1 MKSLIFT
8 VALLS
13 SATLL
18 AQNSQDTPT
27 DAPLRQQTVRGC
39 LQIISE
45 DFSLSG
51 NSGMYELGADNG
63 TTYRLEG
70 DSAKLKEY
78 LGHEIEVAGTIGNSA
93 VASSSSTAKDSSQP
107 TIQFVDVKDLSSTC
121 KSSK

>member
-1 MKSLIFT
+1 
-8 VALLS
+8 
-13 SATLL
+13 
-18 AQNSQDTPT
+18 
-27 DAPLRQQTVRGC
+27 
-39 LQIISE
+39 LQIITE

-51 NSGMYELGADNG
+51 NSGIYELDADKG

-78 LGHEIEVAGTIGNSA
+78 LGHQIEVAGTIGNSA
-93 VASSSSTAKDSSQP
+93 VASSSSAAKDSSQP